1 MQTRY
6 MDGLTTLFGNISVLC
21 NGLQRGSVRDDLR
34 TLFTHI
40 ANHRISG
47 DHNRKLNKGRQA
59 LMVALCALHRS
70 VGLSDTVDLET
81 DGTILLLTSLAY
93 LSDASR
99 RSLLIL
105 H

>member
-1 MQTRY
+1 MAMKVQVQTRY

-21 NGLQRGSVRDDLR
+21 NGLQRGSVRDGLR

-47 DHNRKLNKGRQA
+47 DHNGKLNDRRQA
-59 LMVALCALHRS
+59 LMAALCALHRS

-81 DGTILLLTSLAY
+81 DGIVLLLT
-93 LSDASR
+93 
-99 RSLLIL
+99 
-105 H
+105 